1 MTRDLYNTMI
11 RFFLSLY
18 DNQIIRLVILGVV
31 LDCFFGTVRSFKER
45 KPNSAIG
52 INGVIR
58 KVSMLA
64 SMLFLPIVDYLT
76 GFNLI
81 GLLPDTILEYLPLN
95 TIGIT
100 EFFGL
105 LFIAYEC
112 VSILKNMDLCGLPVH
127 WVWIKV
133 DNFLR
138 KYTDELPSTEMTTD
152 EAVRAILGIMSKE
165 VTEETEDELPGGFGD
180 NID

>member
-1 MTRDLYNTMI
+1 MTKDLYNTI
-11 RFFLSLY
+11 IKFLLSLY
-18 DNQIIRLVILGVV
+18 DNQIIRLVIVGVM

-64 SMLFLPIVDYLT
+64 SMLLLPIVDYLT

-81 GLLPDTILEYLPLN
+81 GLLPEEILEYIPLA

-105 LFIAYEC
+105 LFIMYEA
-112 VSILKNMDLCGLPVH
+112 VSVLKNMDLCGLPVH
-127 WVWIKV
+127 AVWIRV
-133 DNFLR
+133 DSFLR
-138 KYTDELPSTEMTTD
+138 KYTNELPNNEMTMD
-152 EAVRAILGIMSKE
+152 DAVRSILAIMSE
-165 VTEETEDELPGGFGD
+165 NAENDEQKPE
-180 NID
+180 

>member
-1 MTRDLYNTMI
+1 MI
-11 RFFLSLY
+11 IKFFLTLY
-18 DNQIIRLVILGVV
+18 DNQIIRLVIVGVM
-31 LDCFFGTVRSFKER
+31 LDCLFGTIRSFKEH

-64 SMLFLPIVDYLT
+64 SMLLLPIVDYLT

-81 GLLPDTILEYLPLN
+81 GILPDELLEYIPLT

-105 LFIAYEC
+105 LFIMYEA
-112 VSILKNMDLCGLPVH
+112 VSVLKNMDLCGLPVH
-127 WVWIKV
+127 AVWIRV
-133 DNFLR
+133 DSFLR
-138 KYTDELPSTEMTTD
+138 KYTDELPDNEMSTE
-152 EAVRAILGIMSKE
+152 EAVRSILAIMSDNAAEPDGTKE
-165 VTEETEDELPGGFGD
+165 PEAEPEAHFYNDD
-180 NID
+180 ID